1 MFLQKKRNYHETIFD
16 DAIGITGTIEDSAI
30 GMKSRFVGHRFLKQA
45 KNRVS
50 DWSFRSKAIT
60 C

>member
-50 DWSFRSKAIT
+50 D
-60 C
+60 